1 LRNSKYYSGK
11 IVIFTKKT
19 VGLKNGKLLQKKKVP
34 VYGNEES
41 MRLNRKVN

>member
-19 VGLKNGKLLQKKKVP
+19 AGLKNGKLLQKKKL
-34 VYGNEES
+34 YGNEES